1 MGVNFSELVY
11 APNFDVFSV
20 PITVLPVGG
29 AAYGSR
35 GILGTR
41 AVDVIALDG
50 SIFSDQQTI
59 LDILESEHAV
69 LPKQGDIITIPVDC
83 NGAPQGD
90 WEIKDASTNGGGET
104 TLVIRRVQPDK
115 P

>member
-1 MGVNFSELVY
+1 MAVNFSTLVY
-11 APNFDVFSV
+11 APNFDVFSI
-20 PITVLPVGG
+20 PITITPVGG
-29 AAYGSR
+29 AAYSAR

-41 AVDVIALDG
+41 AVDVLALDG

-59 LDILESEHAV
+59 LDILETEFAV
-69 LPKQGDIITIPVDC
+69 LPKQGDIVSIPFDC

-90 WEIKDASTNGGGET
+90 WEIKDSSSNGGGET
-104 TLVIRRVQPDK
+104 TLIIRRVQPAK